1 MRVLEKSSSLKVSVS
16 IMTIG
21 QECGREASV
30 TTVGERHSE
39 NCLICLCHVFRE
51 LLLSLCPVSLNEW
64 LSPNCEVGKIW
75 CNHLWLKTS
84 NLLHNSI
91 ATYILELAHLIY
103 LFSYLFIYSFL
114 RPPLQHMEVS
124 RLGVESEP

>member
-1 MRVLEKSSSLKVSVS
+1 MIDSMQIQIKMMV
-16 IMTIG
+16 
-21 QECGREASV
+21 
-30 TTVGERHSE
+30 
-39 NCLICLCHVFRE
+39 N
-51 LLLSLCPVSLNEW
+51 LLSERLRS
-64 LSPNCEVGKIW
+64 KMF
-75 CNHLWLKTS
+75 LKTS